1 MAELSGKI
9 IPVNIEDE
17 VKTAYLNYA
26 MSVIVSRA
34 LPDARDGLK
43 PVHRRILYAMDELG
57 LKPTAATKKSARIT
71 GDAMGKYHPH
81 GDLSLYDAL
90 VRMAQTFS
98 LRYPLIFGQGN
109 FGSVDGD
116 PPAASRYTEAKLSR
130 VGDELLSDLEKE
142 TVDFVPNYDESLK
155 EPSVLP
161 AAVPNLLING
171 SSGIAV
177 GMATNMP
184 PHNLREV
191 AAAVA
196 AYIDDADITIDGLMK
211 HVKGPDFPTG
221 GIIFGKRG
229 IREAYTTGRG
239 KLVVRGKF
247 IIETLKS
254 SKEQI
259 VFTEIPYVVNKATL
273 VAKIAEL
280 IREKVVEGV
289 SDIRDESDREGMRI
303 VIELKKGAVAKLILN
318 RLFAHTQLQT
328 TFGVINLALV
338 GGMPKTLS
346 LKDLIKCFVEHRQE
360 VVTRRTRFELRKAE
374 ERAHILEGLVI
385 AIENIDEVVRIIKA
399 SRNVDAA
406 KASLM
411 ERFSLSEAQTQAIV
425 DMRLGRLTS
434 LEIEK
439 LLSELAEIRAKIAY
453 YKDLLAHPEKILGVI
468 KDETKVIAD
477 KFGDDRRTEI
487 VHDEVETI
495 NIEDLITKEE
505 MVILFSNKGFV
516 KRVPVSA
523 YRSQGRGGKGS
534 NSAALLEDDF
544 VEQIFV
550 ANTHD
555 YLMYISSAGKAYWQK
570 VHEIPEASRA
580 ARGAH
585 LKSLLAIG
593 ANEDITTVIDLK
605 GFSDDTFLF
614 FGTLRGVVKKVATS
628 QFINAKTRGII
639 AIHLDEGDKLVS
651 ACRTHGQNEVM
662 LITRQGQAL
671 RISESDVRVMGR
683 SSRGVCGIKLADSD
697 ELNAM
702 LRVNPG
708 EQMLLISESGY
719 GKRIDYDNFNPHG
732 RATRGQRIYDPD
744 EKSGE
749 IVCAITVREQDDV
762 VVMTSLGKTL
772 KTRAADV
779 RLCGKTAR
787 GVLIVN
793 IDSPDFVIGMDRIV
807 NEDQELES
815 SATEQLA
822 SQTDGARDHT
832 QELDNGEAE
841 GSRVPAEDNGDENQN
856 GELN

>member
-1 MAELSGKI
+1 MAESTGRILPI
-9 IPVNIEDE
+9 AIEEE

-34 LPDARDGLK
+34 LPDVRDGLK
-43 PVHRRILYAMDELG
+43 PVHRRLLYAMDELG
-57 LKPTAATKKSARIT
+57 LKPNAATKKSARIT

-90 VRMAQTFS
+90 VRMAQEFS
-98 LRYPLIFGQGN
+98 LRYPLVQGQGN

-116 PPAASRYTEAKLSR
+116 PPAASRYTEAKLSKI
-130 VGDELLSDLEKE
+130 GDELLSDLEKD
-142 TVDFVPNYDESLK
+142 TVKFVPNYDESLR

-184 PHNLREV
+184 PHNLNEI
-191 AAAVA
+191 AAAIT
-196 AYIDDADITIDGLMK
+196 AYIDDPEITIDGLMR
-211 HVKGPDFPTG
+211 HVQGPDFPTG

-229 IREAYTTGRG
+229 IREAYITGRG
-239 KLVVRGKF
+239 KLTVRGKF
-247 IIETLKS
+247 VIETLKS

-280 IREKVVEGV
+280 IRDKVVEGV
-289 SDIRDESDREGMRI
+289 GDIRDESDREGMRI
-303 VIELKKGAVAKLILN
+303 VIELKKGAIAKLILN

-346 LKDLIKCFVEHRQE
+346 LKDLIKYFVEHR
-360 VVTRRTRFELRKAE
+360 VDVITKRTMFELRKAE

-385 AIENIDEVVRIIKA
+385 DIANIDEVVRIIKA

-406 KASLM
+406 KAALM
-411 ERFSLSEAQTQAIV
+411 ERFTLSEAQTQAIV

-439 LLSELAEIRAKIAY
+439 LEAELAEIRSKIAY

-468 KDETKVIAD
+468 KDETKVIAG
-477 KFGDDRRTEI
+477 KYGDRRRTEI
-487 VHDEVETI
+487 VHDEVEAI

-544 VEQIFV
+544 IEQIFV

-605 GFSDDTFLF
+605 GFTDDTFLF

-628 QFINAKTRGII
+628 QFVNARTRGII
-639 AIHLDEGDKLVS
+639 AINLDEGDRLVS
-651 ACRTHGQNEVM
+651 ACRTHGKNEVV

-671 RISESDVRVMGR
+671 RISETDVRVMGR
-683 SSRGVCGIKLADSD
+683 GSHGVHGIRLTDSD

-702 LRVNPG
+702 LRVNDG
-708 EQMLLISESGY
+708 EQMLLISEHGY
-719 GKRIDYDNFNPHG
+719 GKRIDFDNFNPHG
-732 RATRGQRIYDPD
+732 RGTGGQRIYEPD

-749 IVCAITVREQDDV
+749 IVCAITVRETDDV

-772 KTRAADV
+772 KLKASDV
-779 RLCGKTAR
+779 RLCGKAAR
-787 GVLIVN
+787 GVHIVN
-793 IDSPDFVIGMDRIV
+793 IDSPDFVVGMDRIV
-807 NEDQELES
+807 NEDEEV
-815 SATEQLA
+815 
-822 SQTDGARDHT
+822 
-832 QELDNGEAE
+832 
-841 GSRVPAEDNGDENQN
+841 GSTTAAPAAGDADAADPVGVAEDEPLDEGLGDSPQIDE
-856 GELN
+856 ESDSFD